1 MTSEIGRAEPTI
13 THLLLVRE
21 GKLVVV
27 ARREVAG
34 PRVEDLDNL
43 STIIDLV
50 ARVLALGEGE
60 GG

>member
-1 MTSEIGRAEPTI
+1 MLRLDLGD
-13 THLLLVRE
+13 HLLLVRE
-21 GKLVVV
+21 GELVVV